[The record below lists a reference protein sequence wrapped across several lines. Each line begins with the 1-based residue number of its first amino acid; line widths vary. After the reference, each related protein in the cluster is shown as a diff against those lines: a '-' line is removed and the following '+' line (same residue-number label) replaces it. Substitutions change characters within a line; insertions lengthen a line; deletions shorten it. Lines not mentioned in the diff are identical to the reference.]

1 MSKKSGKYKQKMFI
15 TLFQAY
21 FLSYVHKYGHNIL
34 ISNRN
39 NMLTDSLI
47 TKKTTHRLITYREIF
62 SLVIDDKK
70 LK

>member
-1 MSKKSGKYKQKMFI
+1 MSKKSGKNKQKMFI

-39 NMLTDSLI
+39 NMLTDSLPNERVG
-47 TKKTTHRLITYREIF
+47 TLPP
-62 SLVIDDKK
+62 
-70 LK
+70 